1 MKNLIKKIKY
11 FLQFFVI
18 SLFLLIFKLLGL
30 KISRL
35 ISKKILTFVGP
46 LFRSNVMIT
55 ANISLAFSE
64 KDENFKKKIINQ
76 MWSTYG
82 KILAEYSFI
91 KNFKNQKLEKKI
103 EVEGQSELEKIRTS
117 NKPVVFISGHFDN
130 FELMAMHI
138 EKSGIDL
145 ATIYRPLN
153 NHFLNPIMEN
163 IRKKYICKKQ
173 IKKGISGTKDLL
185 KYFKSGTSIALMIDQ
200 RVSEGIKCKFFG
212 KNALTTTIPAQFV
225 KKFNCQIVPIH
236 IERKKDDNFKLRV
249 FKPMNFSRNDTLE
262 SITLSL
268 NLFLEKMILKSP
280 GQWIWT
286 HNRWK

>member
-35 ISKKILTFVGP
+35 ISKKILIFIGP
-46 LFRSNVMIT
+46 LFRSNVMT
-55 ANISLAFSE
+55 KANIDLAFSE
-64 KDENFKKKIINQ
+64 KDENFKKKIINE

-91 KNFKNQKLEKKI
+91 KKFKSQKLGKKI

-153 NHFLNPIMEN
+153 NHFLNPIMED

-212 KNALTTTIPAQFV
+212 KDALTTTIPAQFV
-225 KKFNCQIVPIH
+225 KKFNCQIIPIH
-236 IERKKDDNFKLRV
+236 IERKKDDNFKLRI
-249 FKPMNFSRNDTLE
+249 FKPMNFSKNDTLE